1 MEGSDQSSRNGAVLW
16 RGNVDFVC
24 ARLVHVFRGVLDE
37 RASKQSV
44 ARFVH
49 CDELGNDA
57 YVQAYMGRAC
67 EDKMILTPEQR
78 ALVDGARERSNA
90 ATEGPWSVYSAK
102 LGMFMGQR
110 VSVDAVN
117 GEEGS
122 WVSAIITTGHWFHVS
137 EGEVTLPDAT
147 FIAHARQDVPA
158 LCDLVDELE
167 GRLRERT
174 EAAKSWDA
182 LAVAR
187 LQTITEYNARIV
199 QLEERLKKAAT
210 ERETEV
216 SQYEADIE
224 RALGPDALGS
234 RRYESGFAPDY
245 IIKLH
250 NHYADRLRVSEEAR
264 VRTEHE
270 RDTYKRIASIKKSS
284 AKDP

>member
-1 MEGSDQSSRNGAVLW
+1 
-16 RGNVDFVC
+16 
-24 ARLVHVFRGVLDE
+24 
-37 RASKQSV
+37 
-44 ARFVH
+44 
-49 CDELGNDA
+49 
-57 YVQAYMGRAC
+57 
-67 EDKMILTPEQR
+67 MILTPKQR
-78 ALVDGARERSNA
+78 ALVDGSRERANT

-122 WVSAIITTGHWFHVS
+122 WVSAIITPGHWFHVD

-158 LCDLVDELE
+158 LCDLVDDLE
-167 GRLRERT
+167 
-174 EAAKSWDA
+174 A
-182 LAVAR
+182 
-187 LQTITEYNARIV
+187 Q
-199 QLEERLKKAAT
+199 LKKEAT
-210 ERETEV
+210 EREAEV

-245 IIKLH
+245 IVKLH

-264 VRTEHE
+264 VKAERE